1 MKCEIC
7 DSEFEYDEGKIYDDE
22 TFCCFECADELETQS
37 INWRIRNEWW
47 NNIFREENRRF
58 HN

>member
-37 INWRIRNEWW
+37 INWRYKND
-47 NNIFREENRRF
+47 
-58 HN
+58 